1 MGSLKRRK
9 GRQPLAR
16 QEVPEDSQ
24 IPSISSKIAIF
35 GNSNLALVASFV
47 MLILSIWVATVLN
60 SKPSQGERFVPTPRT
75 GRAAKIYEF
84 DEIKGGLHLSASML
98 KEYQQDGVI
107 AIRGLVGKELLD
119 RLDVAS
125 QKQVQDY
132 KLKRKRARGTQFFQV
147 EVGIA
152 LSNKAFQDVALASNV
167 PLIAAT
173 LLQLSD
179 NSTMRMMRDIFLV
192 KDNDQYICGWH
203 TDDTGFWPATG
214 AAPGVNAWIALDD
227 MPSAGGG
234 GFALAV
240 GSHRAS
246 WRHEAH
252 KVTGSTLTLPKQG
265 FRDVADMF
273 ANRTGSGTCNIKTSA
288 PHLHHRMEESMRV
301 YDVKRGDVIFH
312 DRWLFHRTVPF
323 DRQVPRLVED
333 PLYRRYSVRYGPGSS
348 IIPPGYGMELS
359 VLWDERNSGKSAD
372 EVSNLDGPW
381 YPRAWPS
388 VIASEIEQIPSLIR
402 EKVPVAEA
410 SRKARQKEMKPY
422 LAELRKK
429 QEIG

>member
-9 GRQPLAR
+9 GRQSIAR
-16 QEVPEDSQ
+16 QEFSDDCQ
-24 IPSISSKIAIF
+24 IPSIPSKIAIF
-35 GNSNLALVASFV
+35 GNSHLALVASFV
-47 MLILSIWVATVLN
+47 MLILSMWVAILLN
-60 SKPSQGERFVPTPRT
+60 SKSSQVQGFVPKLPTRST
-75 GRAAKIYEF
+75 AKIYKV
-84 DEIKGGLHLSASML
+84 DEIKGGLLSQRML

-107 AIRGLVGKELLD
+107 AIRGLVDKELLD

-125 QKQVQDY
+125 QKYVQDH
-132 KLKRKRARGTQFFQV
+132 KMKKKRARGTQFFQV
-147 EVGIA
+147 EIGIA
-152 LSNKAFQDVALASNV
+152 LGNQAFQDVALVSQI
-167 PLIAAT
+167 PLMAAT
-173 LLQLSD
+173 LLQLSE

-348 IIPPGYGMELS
+348 IIPPGYGLELS
-359 VLWDERNSGKSAD
+359 VLWDERNSGRSAD
-372 EVSNLDGPW
+372 QVSNLDGPW
-381 YPRAWPS
+381 YPRVWPS
-388 VIASEIEQIPSLIR
+388 VIASELEQIPSLIR
-402 EKVPVAEA
+402 EKLPVAEA
-410 SRKARQKEMKPY
+410 SRKVRREEMKPY

-429 QEIG
+429 HETE

>member
-9 GRQPLAR
+9 GRQSVAR
-16 QEVPEDSQ
+16 PEFSEDCQ

-35 GNSNLALVASFV
+35 GNSHVALVASFV
-47 MLILSIWVATVLN
+47 MLILSIWVAIVLN
-60 SKPSQGERFVPTPRT
+60 SKSSQGQRFVQEVST
-75 GRAAKIYEF
+75 GRSAKIYQF
-84 DEIKGGLHLSASML
+84 DEMKGGLLSPKML
-98 KEYQQDGVI
+98 KEYQEDGVI
-107 AIRGLVGKELLD
+107 AIRGLIDKELLD
-119 RLDVAS
+119 RLEVSS
-125 QKQVQDY
+125 QKYVQEQ
-132 KLKRKRARGTQFFQV
+132 KMKKQRARGGTQFFQV
-147 EVGIA
+147 EIGIA
-152 LSNKAFQDVALASNV
+152 LGNKAFQDVALASQV

-227 MPSAGGG
+227 MPSMGGG

-240 GSHRAS
+240 GSHRAA
-246 WRHEAH
+246 WRQEAH
-252 KVTGSTLTLPKQG
+252 QVTGSTLTLPKQG

-288 PHLHHRMEESMRV
+288 PHLHKRMEESMRV

-323 DRQVPRLVED
+323 DREVSRLVGD

-348 IIPPGYGMELS
+348 IIPPGYGLELS
-359 VLWDERNSGKSAD
+359 VLWDERNSGRSAD

-381 YPRAWPS
+381 YPKAWPT
-388 VIASEIEQIPSLIR
+388 VNADELEQIPSLIR
-402 EKVPVAEA
+402 EKLPVAEA
-410 SRKARQKEMKPY
+410 SRKARRNEMKPY
-422 LAELRKK
+422 LAEIRKK
-429 QEIG
+429 QEVV